1 MKVSNTWKP
10 VLSEE
15 MTNTCIPTKSIQI
28 YVEHLQKYSPSRKA
42 VRLFKYN
49 ASSTSAANEASLV
62 PSVSSSSLNSLY
74 SRCPSNDVTRAKDLP
89 TAISKL
95 IHIDLKQLTHARS
108 FDGAGIAS
116 AGTTAKSN
124 LPQVVNEQNSKQ
136 YMCDPE
142 PSNQQKGNFFTST
155 SKHTA
160 PIIVNN
166 VVYTPT
172 SEKRYSAV
180 TPHIKM
186 FSSKMALQKLS
197 KKNPSNLQ
205 QSKVVSTKTV
215 QLPHSLATLRI
226 TNHTKKPLLSDPK
239 TETEDLLNKERK
251 DQRKTQIKTRP
262 DISKPR
268 LNSIL
273 NNQELP
279 VLNLP
284 NNHPAFLQKNE
295 KQINNGHKKCD
306 LLVFNEQISKFQ
318 ALHELIKLLR
328 ERKRSYPE
336 NNFLQQLHKK
346 LKKDKCHFNM
356 ARQQKLK
363 ELNTSSVNQSNYKEN
378 VKNQKQSFCRLR
390 TFCSKVQPYSVVDR
404 PAKTDL
410 CALATKVALSTNF
423 KQNNSEPIGR
433 NERHS
438 QQDKTTSIH
447 STANQNKLR
456 HYALRGHIKL
466 SSSNGRLFNHVHLKQ
481 GNAGKRGFIID
492 DLKIN
497 LIGLEKKIRKY
508 TQKRIMPLC
517 EESKFERNKLDTM
530 SREITN
536 VQEECVL
543 GRANNSEE
551 STLHQDMGSN
561 KKTEFRINRMRKDTS
576 ISLPESLV
584 FKKQIP
590 VCTKFSVTKNLE
602 NSILVKGCFHDRQ
615 VKSVQSN
622 NKDSMQQQNPSTKEM
637 TIIQSIKKSDS
648 KLDSNRKQ
656 ATRLKNNLW
665 KLNTTQP
672 KDTTSKLK
680 QTPDNAPR
688 TAAQEVREK
697 KNSFKI

>member
-49 ASSTSAANEASLV
+49 ASSTSAATEASLV

-74 SRCPSNDVTRAKDLP
+74 SRCPSNDVTKAKDLP
-89 TAISKL
+89 TAMSKL
-95 IHIDLKQLTHARS
+95 IHIDLKQLTHVRS
-108 FDGAGIAS
+108 FDGTGI
-116 AGTTAKSN
+116 AKSN

-136 YMCDPE
+136 SMCDPE
-142 PSNQQKGNFFTST
+142 LSNQKGNFFTST

-180 TPHIKM
+180 TPHVKM
-186 FSSKMALQKLS
+186 FSSKMVLQKLS

-205 QSKVVSTKTV
+205 QSKVISTKTV
-215 QLPHSLATLRI
+215 QLPHSFASLRI
-226 TNHTKKPLLSDPK
+226 TNHTKKPLLPDPK

-251 DQRKTQIKTRP
+251 DQRKTQIKTRL

-284 NNHPAFLQKNE
+284 NNHSAFLQKNE

-328 ERKRSYPE
+328 EQKRSYPE

-346 LKKDKCHFNM
+346 LKKDKYHFNM

-378 VKNQKQSFCRLR
+378 VKNQKQSFCCLR
-390 TFCSKVQPYSVVDR
+390 TLCSKAQPYSVVNR
-404 PAKTDL
+404 PTKSDL

-423 KQNNSEPIGR
+423 KQNNSEPTGR
-433 NERHS
+433 NKLHS

-466 SSSNGRLFNHVHLKQ
+466 SSSNGRLFNHIHLKQ

-517 EESKFERNKLDTM
+517 EEDKFERNKQDTM
-530 SREITN
+530 SREITK
-536 VQEECVL
+536 VQEECML

-551 STLHQDMGSN
+551 EYKTSTLHKDMGSN

-576 ISLPESLV
+576 ISLPESLI

-590 VCTKFSVTKNLE
+590 ICTKYSDTKNLE
-602 NSILVKGCFHDRQ
+602 NSILVKGCFHDQQ
-615 VKSVQSN
+615 VKSVLSN
-622 NKDSMQQQNPSTKEM
+622 SKDSMQQQNPSTKEM

-665 KLNTTQP
+665 KLNATQP

-688 TAAQEVREK
+688 TATQEVREK
-697 KNSFKI
+697 KNSFNI